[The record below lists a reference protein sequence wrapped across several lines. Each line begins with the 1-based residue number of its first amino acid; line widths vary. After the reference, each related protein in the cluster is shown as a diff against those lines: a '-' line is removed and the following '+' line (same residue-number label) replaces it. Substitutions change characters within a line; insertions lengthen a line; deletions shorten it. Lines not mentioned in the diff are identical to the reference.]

1 MKLTEPQMVAYF
13 RKFIVALI
21 GAATIAVTQ
30 GLINGS
36 AAKWTA
42 IIVGFA
48 TAVGVRQVPNAKQP
62 EPATDTTTTTPTPTT
77 TPPTTAPP
85 AT

>member
-13 RKFIVALI
+13 RKFIVALV

-62 EPATDTTTTTPTPTT
+62 ETATDTTTTTPAPAPS
-77 TPPTTAPP
+77 PPPSQP
-85 AT
+85 AA